1 MKIKHIEKTTLLD
14 YPGKIACTIFFYG
27 CSFRCGFCYNPSLV
41 LKEETCD
48 LNENEV
54 LNFLEKR
61 KKVLEGVCFTG
72 GEPLMTIT
80 TDFLKKVKALG
91 YKIKIDTNG
100 SFPEKLKEII
110 SLNLVDY
117 IAMDIKSSKEKYSR
131 TIGLDF
137 PIEKIEE
144 SIKIISNFPEYEFR
158 TTILESIHT
167 KQEVENMFKWL
178 KSLTNK
184 KLQRFSLQGFKN
196 TGDFVDNK
204 FKQEKNTTEK
214 HLKELELIAKNYAE
228 IVNTKY

>member
-41 LKEETCD
+41 LKEETPD
-48 LNENEV
+48 LEEQTV
-54 LNFLEKR
+54 LDFLEKR
-61 KKVLEGVCFTG
+61 KNILEGVCFTG

-80 TDFLKKVKALG
+80 IDFLKKVRSLG

-110 SLNLVDY
+110 SLGLVDY
-117 IAMDIKSSKEKYSR
+117 IAMDIKASKERYHEI
-131 TIGLDF
+131 IGLNF

-144 SIKIISNFPEYEFR
+144 SIKIISNFNEYEFR
-158 TTILESIHT
+158 TTIVESIHT
-167 KQEVENMFKWL
+167 KSEIENMFQWL

-184 KLQRFSLQGFKN
+184 KLQRHSLQGFKN
-196 TGDFVDNK
+196 TGSFVNNK
-204 FKQEKNTTEK
+204 FKQERNTTEK
-214 HLKELELIAKNYAE
+214 YLEELKLIAKKYTD